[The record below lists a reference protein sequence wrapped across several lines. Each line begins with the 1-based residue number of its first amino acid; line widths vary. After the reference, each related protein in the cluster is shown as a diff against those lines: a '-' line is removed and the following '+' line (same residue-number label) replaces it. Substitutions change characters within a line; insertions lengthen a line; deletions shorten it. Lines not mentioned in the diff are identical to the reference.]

1 MKPVSRYLIESI
13 LKHWNHYYAV
23 LPYNLN
29 WQRSLSTQERQF
41 LAQNPIVV
49 CDVGARGAAPE
60 ELAPLFGDIL
70 YYAFDADEEE
80 CNRLRQLDH
89 PYRERF
95 LFPYFIGSDAT
106 EVPFYLYKVRGESS
120 PYRPGRRFATV
131 FAGADFA
138 VEREVAMSSISLDS
152 FLASEQAPLPDFLKL
167 DTQGS
172 ELEILQGASRA
183 VMHASLIEVEAE
195 FIEMYEGQPL
205 FKDILEFMTANG
217 FELLY
222 LNRVFGHRTQFF
234 TGGSRGQL
242 VFGDAL
248 FGRREDHLADLSP
261 AQIAKYVLL
270 LRNYGHID
278 FANHLLLLQPD
289 LKEQFPFL
297 RHAIPRPIQGGR
309 LRRFLL
315 GRLKHTLLAQLDKLI
330 LILLHL
336 RGHNRLTNDSDRS
349 WPIR

>member
-1 MKPVSRYLIESI
+1 MKPVSRYLFESI
-13 LKHWNHYYAV
+13 FKYWYHYYAV

-29 WQRSLSTQERQF
+29 WQRTLSRQERQF
-41 LAQNPIVV
+41 LAENPIVV

-60 ELAPLFGDIL
+60 ELAPLFGDML

-89 PYRERF
+89 PFRERS
-95 LFPYFIGSDAT
+95 LFPYFIGSDAPET
-106 EVPFYLYKVRGESS
+106 PFYLYKARGESS
-120 PYRPGRRFATV
+120 TFLPGKRFATV
-131 FAGADFA
+131 FAGAEFG
-138 VEREVAMSSISLDS
+138 VEREITMSSISLDT
-152 FLASEQAPLPDFLKL
+152 FFANEEAHLPDFLKL

-172 ELEILQGASRA
+172 ELEILRGASRA
-183 VMHASLIEVEAE
+183 VQSATLIEVEVE
-195 FIEMYEGQPL
+195 FIEVYKGQPL
-205 FKDILEFMTANG
+205 FKDVLEFMTANG

-222 LNRVFGHRTQFF
+222 LNRVFGHRTQYF

-248 FGRREDHLADLSP
+248 FGRREDQLAEFTP
-261 AQIAKYVLL
+261 AQIAKYILL
-270 LRNYGHID
+270 LKNYGHID
-278 FANHLLLLQPD
+278 FANHLISLHPD

-297 RHAIPRPIQGGR
+297 RQVIPHPIQGGR
-309 LRRFLL
+309 LKRFIF
-315 GRLKHTLLAQLDKLI
+315 GRLRRSLLAQLDKLI

-336 RGHNRLTNDSDRS
+336 RGHNQLINDSDRS